1 MLQEKELNKN
11 TPIPLYY
18 QLETLILDEIKK
30 GSYPAGTMIPTEK
43 ELSEMFNISR
53 TTVRQAV
60 MDLVQKEY
68 LYRTKSKGTFVAH
81 PKTNQSFMHTILSY
95 DEDVRASGRIPST
108 EVLKLDVATLPPEIA
123 GAMELD
129 PGDKAVLLYRKRLV
143 DDEPF
148 VRVKTYLPYELCKNL
163 LECDFTKESLYN
175 VLSKRPE
182 THVVK
187 IARICE
193 ARAANSE
200 DVKILGVKRGT
211 PIHYFCSI
219 GYNQAGRVIEYS
231 EARYPG
237 DRSKFR
243 VVISRD

>member
-30 GSYPAGTMIPTEK
+30 GNYLAGTMIPTEK

-68 LYRTKSKGTFVAH
+68 LYRTKSKGTFVAQ
-81 PKTNQSFMHTILSY
+81 PKTNQSFIHTILSY

-108 EVLKLDVATLPPEIA
+108 EVLKLDVTNLPPEIA

-129 PGDKAVLLYRKRLV
+129 PGDKAVLLYRMRRV

-148 VRVKTYLPYELCKNL
+148 VRVKTYLPYELCKDL
-163 LECDFTKESLYN
+163 LDYDFTQESLYN
-175 VLSKRPE
+175 LLSKRPE

-187 IARICE
+187 ISRICE

-200 DVKILGVKRGT
+200 DVKVLGVKRGS

>member
-30 GSYPAGTMIPTEK
+30 GNYPAGTMIPTEK

-60 MDLVQKEY
+60 LELVQKEY

-108 EVLKLDVATLPPEIA
+108 EVLKLDVANLPPEVA

-129 PGDKAVLLYRKRLV
+129 PGDKAVLLYRMRRV

-148 VRVKTYLPYELCKNL
+148 VRVKTYLPYELCKDL
-163 LECDFTKESLYN
+163 LDYDFTKESLYN
-175 VLSKRPE
+175 LLSKRPE

-187 IARICE
+187 IARTCE

-200 DVKILGVKRGT
+200 DAKILGVKRGT

-237 DRSKFR
+237 DRSKFQL
-243 VVISRD
+243 VISRD